1 MDSFAALLTNS
12 ITPVTLIS
20 GVGLMLLC
28 MTARYNHTTDRVR
41 QLLKRRE
48 DGDYEKE
55 PDLDFE
61 IHLIFRR
68 SRYLLPS
75 NAEPRAL
82 GCLLGPHCGNKRC
95 RTPFEPQFRHTL
107 LNLVGIRAGTDC
119 RLVDLFQS
127 GSSPFAS
134 CSGNS
139 HRSFARQNERARP
152 LRRRHVLTIT
162 EFNDSLSLALAP
174 ITLISGVGLLMICM
188 TNRYNHAT
196 NRIRQLMA
204 KREGNID
211 NSIIRSVIDTEID
224 LLYMRASLLRR
235 GMLSVALS
243 AFFSAILVAV
253 SVSARFLDLDIHIL
267 ESCILVAAVLL
278 IVLSALLFAGEINV
292 SLKALKLAV
301 DKVPRHGK
309 WSLED

>member
-1 MDSFAALLTNS
+1 
-12 ITPVTLIS
+12 
-20 GVGLMLLC
+20 ML
-28 MTARYNHTTDRVR
+28 N
-41 QLLKRRE
+41 
-48 DGDYEKE
+48 
-55 PDLDFE
+55 
-61 IHLIFRR
+61 
-68 SRYLLPS
+68 
-75 NAEPRAL
+75 
-82 GCLLGPHCGNKRC
+82 
-95 RTPFEPQFRHTL
+95 
-107 LNLVGIRAGTDC
+107 
-119 RLVDLFQS
+119 
-127 GSSPFAS
+127 
-134 CSGNS
+134 
-139 HRSFARQNERARP
+139 
-152 LRRRHVLTIT
+152 IT

-243 AFFSAILVAV
+243 AFFSAVLVAV
-253 SVSARFLDLDIHIL
+253 SVSARFLDLDLDIHIL

>member
-1 MDSFAALLTNS
+1 M
-12 ITPVTLIS
+12 
-20 GVGLMLLC
+20 
-28 MTARYNHTTDRVR
+28 
-41 QLLKRRE
+41 
-48 DGDYEKE
+48 
-55 PDLDFE
+55 
-61 IHLIFRR
+61 
-68 SRYLLPS
+68 
-75 NAEPRAL
+75 
-82 GCLLGPHCGNKRC
+82 
-95 RTPFEPQFRHTL
+95 
-107 LNLVGIRAGTDC
+107 
-119 RLVDLFQS
+119 
-127 GSSPFAS
+127 
-134 CSGNS
+134 
-139 HRSFARQNERARP
+139 
-152 LRRRHVLTIT
+152 LTIT

-211 NSIIRSVIDTEID
+211 NSIIRSVVIDTEID

>member
-1 MDSFAALLTNS
+1 M
-12 ITPVTLIS
+12 
-20 GVGLMLLC
+20 
-28 MTARYNHTTDRVR
+28 
-41 QLLKRRE
+41 
-48 DGDYEKE
+48 
-55 PDLDFE
+55 
-61 IHLIFRR
+61 
-68 SRYLLPS
+68 
-75 NAEPRAL
+75 
-82 GCLLGPHCGNKRC
+82 
-95 RTPFEPQFRHTL
+95 
-107 LNLVGIRAGTDC
+107 
-119 RLVDLFQS
+119 
-127 GSSPFAS
+127 
-134 CSGNS
+134 
-139 HRSFARQNERARP
+139 
-152 LRRRHVLTIT
+152 LTIT

-196 NRIRQLMA
+196 NRIRQLMAKREGNIDNSIIRSVMMA

>member
-1 MDSFAALLTNS
+1 M
-12 ITPVTLIS
+12 
-20 GVGLMLLC
+20 
-28 MTARYNHTTDRVR
+28 
-41 QLLKRRE
+41 
-48 DGDYEKE
+48 
-55 PDLDFE
+55 
-61 IHLIFRR
+61 
-68 SRYLLPS
+68 
-75 NAEPRAL
+75 
-82 GCLLGPHCGNKRC
+82 
-95 RTPFEPQFRHTL
+95 
-107 LNLVGIRAGTDC
+107 
-119 RLVDLFQS
+119 
-127 GSSPFAS
+127 
-134 CSGNS
+134 
-139 HRSFARQNERARP
+139 
-152 LRRRHVLTIT
+152 LTIT

-204 KREGNID
+204 KRNID

>member
-1 MDSFAALLTNS
+1 M
-12 ITPVTLIS
+12 
-20 GVGLMLLC
+20 
-28 MTARYNHTTDRVR
+28 
-41 QLLKRRE
+41 
-48 DGDYEKE
+48 
-55 PDLDFE
+55 
-61 IHLIFRR
+61 
-68 SRYLLPS
+68 
-75 NAEPRAL
+75 
-82 GCLLGPHCGNKRC
+82 
-95 RTPFEPQFRHTL
+95 
-107 LNLVGIRAGTDC
+107 
-119 RLVDLFQS
+119 
-127 GSSPFAS
+127 
-134 CSGNS
+134 
-139 HRSFARQNERARP
+139 
-152 LRRRHVLTIT
+152 LTIT

-253 SVSARFLDLDIHIL
+253 SVSARFLDLDIH
-267 ESCILVAAVLL
+267 SCILVAAVLL

>member
-68 SRYLLPS
+68 SRYLR
-75 NAEPRAL
+75 RAML
-82 GCLLGPHCGNKRC
+82 SLVLSDVCSG

>member
-1 MDSFAALLTNS
+1 M
-12 ITPVTLIS
+12 
-20 GVGLMLLC
+20 
-28 MTARYNHTTDRVR
+28 
-41 QLLKRRE
+41 
-48 DGDYEKE
+48 
-55 PDLDFE
+55 
-61 IHLIFRR
+61 
-68 SRYLLPS
+68 
-75 NAEPRAL
+75 
-82 GCLLGPHCGNKRC
+82 
-95 RTPFEPQFRHTL
+95 
-107 LNLVGIRAGTDC
+107 
-119 RLVDLFQS
+119 
-127 GSSPFAS
+127 
-134 CSGNS
+134 
-139 HRSFARQNERARP
+139 
-152 LRRRHVLTIT
+152 LTIT

-211 NSIIRSVIDTEID
+211 NSISRSVIDTEID

-253 SVSARFLDLDIHIL
+253 SVSARFL
-267 ESCILVAAVLL
+267 VAAVLL

>member
-1 MDSFAALLTNS
+1 MPLCSLNS

-68 SRYLLPS
+68 SRYLRRTMLSLVLSDVCSGLIVATNVAAHLS
-75 NAEPRAL
+75 NLNFVTLSSIWLAFAL
-82 GCLLGPHCGNKRC
+82 ALI
-95 RTPFEPQFRHTL
+95 
-107 LNLVGIRAGTDC
+107 VASSIY
-119 RLVDLFQS
+119 FQS

>member
-1 MDSFAALLTNS
+1 M
-12 ITPVTLIS
+12 
-20 GVGLMLLC
+20 
-28 MTARYNHTTDRVR
+28 
-41 QLLKRRE
+41 
-48 DGDYEKE
+48 
-55 PDLDFE
+55 
-61 IHLIFRR
+61 
-68 SRYLLPS
+68 
-75 NAEPRAL
+75 
-82 GCLLGPHCGNKRC
+82 
-95 RTPFEPQFRHTL
+95 
-107 LNLVGIRAGTDC
+107 
-119 RLVDLFQS
+119 
-127 GSSPFAS
+127 
-134 CSGNS
+134 
-139 HRSFARQNERARP
+139 
-152 LRRRHVLTIT
+152 LTIT

-211 NSIIRSVIDTEID
+211 NSIIRSVSVIDTEID